1 MTSPLVP
8 DLGAVFGVAET
19 ALDDEFV
26 ATLPPNGPSA
36 PWSLRASAV
45 LWWCRAEPAATT
57 ALPPSLRGRVRPLVV
72 VGGMVRY
79 ADSPVGGYDEVF
91 AAVGFRDGLGLGATI
106 SFMAVDSP
114 ASLVGGR
121 SNWSI
126 PKTLAGFTGAPAT
139 GTGFIAQSAT
149 SAPWQVAATA
159 QAKGPRVPVATRARL
174 SQEFPDGS
182 LRRTRLRARGW
193 LRPAGVDV
201 EVSSESELSDWLVPG
216 RHPGVVVTDVRF
228 TLDAPERR
236 QA

>member
-26 ATLPPNGPSA
+26 ATLPPNVPSA
-36 PWSLRASAV
+36 PWALRASAV
-45 LWWCRAEPAATT
+45 LWWSRAAPDAVA

-72 VGGMVRY
+72 VGGLVHY
-79 ADSPVGGYDEVF
+79 ATSPVGSYDEVF
-91 AAVGFRDGLGLGATI
+91 AAVGFRDGPGLGATI
-106 SFMAVDSP
+106 PFMAVDSP

-121 SNWSI
+121 RNWSI
-126 PKTLAGFTGAPAT
+126 PKTLAEFTGAPAT
-139 GTGFIAQSAT
+139 GTGFAAHNAT
-149 SAPWQVAATA
+149 GAPWRVAATSRVR
-159 QAKGPRVPVATRARL
+159 GPRLPVVTRARL

-201 EVSSESELSDWLVPG
+201 EVSSDSGLSDWLVPG

-228 TLDAPERR
+228 SLAATEPR
-236 QA
+236 